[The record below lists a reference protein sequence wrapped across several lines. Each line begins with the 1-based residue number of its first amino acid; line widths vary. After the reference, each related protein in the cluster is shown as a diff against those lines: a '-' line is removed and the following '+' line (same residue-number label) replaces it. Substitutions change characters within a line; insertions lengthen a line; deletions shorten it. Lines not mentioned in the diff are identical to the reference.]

1 MKNILDRDTI
11 GAFCRHT
18 HVEVAGAARGP
29 LAGLTCGIKDLYD
42 IAGHKTGF
50 GSPDWLA
57 THDAAA
63 ATAPVVQ
70 RLLDAGAH
78 IVGKTHTDEMA
89 YSLNGENPHYGTPL
103 NVNAPGRIPGG
114 SSSGSAAAVAA
125 GLVDFALGSDTG
137 GSVRAPASYCGIY
150 GLRPTHGRIPLEGA
164 CALAASFDAA
174 GWFARDAEMLER
186 VGRVLLNDDKPA
198 STPGALLFA
207 QDAFALVDDAVA
219 KTFESA
225 MERVIAVLGKPC
237 NVGVSGA
244 GLPQWFQV
252 FRKLQGAEAWAQH
265 GDWIARVKPQ
275 FGPGVRER
283 FEWASTLTA
292 NAVVPLKEQR
302 EIIGRRMADLLQ
314 ENAVL
319 VLPTVHAI
327 APLRNT
333 PAAELDDFR
342 GRAMSLLCI
351 AGLARLP
358 QISLPLAKFDGCP
371 LGLSLVAARGNDTM
385 LLELARRVST

>member
-1 MKNILDRDTI
+1 MKNLLERDAI

-18 HVEVAGAARGP
+18 HVEVAGAASGP

-57 THDAAA
+57 THEPAA
-63 ATAPVVQ
+63 ATAPTVQ
-70 RLLDAGAH
+70 CLLDAGAH
-78 IVGKTHTDEMA
+78 ILGKTHTDELA
-89 YSLNGENPHYGTPL
+89 YSLNGENPHYGTPV

-137 GSVRAPASYCGIY
+137 GSVRAPAAFCGIF
-150 GLRPTHGRIPLEGA
+150 GVRPTHGRLSLDGA
-164 CALAASFDAA
+164 CALAPSFDVA
-174 GWFARDAEMLER
+174 GWFARDAALLER
-186 VGRVLLNDDKPA
+186 VGRVLLADDKAAPP
-198 STPGALLFA
+198 PGALLFA
-207 QDAFALVDDAVA
+207 QDGFALLGDAVA
-219 KTFESA
+219 KAFEPA
-225 MERVIAVLGKPC
+225 VERVIAVLGKPR
-237 NVGVSGA
+237 NVTVA
-244 GLPQWFQV
+244 KEGLPQWFQV

-265 GDWIARVKPQ
+265 AVWIARAKPRL
-275 FGPGVRER
+275 GPGVRER
-283 FEWASTLTA
+283 FEWAATITA
-292 NAVVPLKEQR
+292 GEVAPLQERR
-302 EIIGRRMADLLQ
+302 EEIARRMADLLKD
-314 ENAVL
+314 NAVL

-333 PAAELDDFR
+333 PTAELDEFR

-358 QISLPLAKFDGCP
+358 QISLPLAKFNGCP
-371 LGLSLVAARGNDTM
+371 QGLSLVAARGNDTM
-385 LLELARRVST
+385 LLDIARRVTA